1 MDTSVPLFF
10 LLSTISKTASS
21 VECFFSIFLVSNAF
35 MYFFCDYGLILFQT

>member
-10 LLSTISKTASS
+10 LLLTISSS

-35 MYFFCDYGLILFQT
+35 MYYFCDYGLILFQT